1 MNRIDRLTAILIH
14 LQTKRVV
21 KAQELAD
28 RFDLSLR
35 TIYRDIRALEE
46 AGVPIGAEAGIGY
59 FLTDYHLPPVM
70 FTNAEASALQVGGKL
85 LAQMADESLRT
96 PYESA
101 LYKIKAVLSR
111 SEKDHLD
118 ELADQIEIVNPTRPQ
133 PYSDQLL
140 YAIQGALVRG
150 HRLTISYRAGYNDT
164 QTQRT
169 IEPIG
174 LCHYGIGWHLIAYCR
189 LRDDYRDFRV
199 DRIQQ
204 LTEQNEPFPRQSRL
218 TLQGYLDRLKQE
230 QDLQEVIIT
239 FSKKMARFA
248 HDQRYSF
255 GFISQEETL
264 DGIRMT
270 FLTQCLKTLGRWLLM
285 YGNSIRVEHPTELHE
300 IMRQYIQEMVEH
312 YELPT
317 V

>member
-14 LQTKRVV
+14 LQSKRVV

-28 RFDLSLR
+28 RFELSLR

-59 FLTDYHLPPVM
+59 FLTGYQLPPVM
-70 FTNAEASALQVGGKL
+70 FSNAEASALLVGGKI
-85 LAQMADESLRT
+85 LAQMTDESVRT

-101 LYKIKAVLSR
+101 LFKIKAVLSR
-111 SEKDHLD
+111 TEKDHLE
-118 ELADQIEIVNPTRPQ
+118 ELAGQIEIIKPMHPR

-150 HRLTISYRAGYNDT
+150 HRLTIEYRAGYSDR

-174 LCHYGIGWHLIAYCR
+174 LCHYGVGWHLIAYCR
-189 LRDDYRDFRV
+189 LRHDYRDFRV

-204 LTEQNEPFPRQSRL
+204 LSELNESFSRQSRL
-218 TLQGYLDRLKQE
+218 SLHDYLNRLTQE
-230 QDLQEVIIT
+230 QDLQEVVLV
-239 FSKKMARFA
+239 FSTDMARFTQ
-248 HDQRYSF
+248 DQRYSF
-255 GFISQEETL
+255 GFVSEEEIP
-264 DGIRMT
+264 DGVRMT
-270 FLTQCLKTLGRWLLM
+270 FLTQCPKSLGRWLLM
-285 YGNSIRVEHPTELHE
+285 YGQSVRVEHPASMKTIMQDYSQELA
-300 IMRQYIQEMVEH
+300 EH
-312 YELPT
+312 YS
-317 V
+317 

>member
-14 LQTKRVV
+14 LQSKRVV

-59 FLTDYHLPPVM
+59 FLTGYQLPPVM
-70 FTNAEASALQVGGKL
+70 FSNAEASALLIGGKI
-85 LAQMADESLRT
+85 LAQMTDESVRT

-101 LYKIKAVLSR
+101 LFKIKAVLSR
-111 SEKDHLD
+111 TEKDHLD
-118 ELADQIEIVNPTRPQ
+118 ELAGQIEIINPMRPR

-150 HRLTISYRAGYNDT
+150 HRLTIDYRAGYNNT

-174 LCHYGIGWHLIAYCR
+174 LCHYGVGWHLIAYCR
-189 LRDDYRDFRV
+189 LRNNYRDFRV

-204 LTEQNEPFPRQSRL
+204 LTELTESFSRQSRL
-218 TLQGYLDRLKQE
+218 SLQDYLHRLTQE
-230 QDLQEVIIT
+230 QDLQEVVVV
-239 FSKKMARFA
+239 FRSDMARFTQ
-248 HDQRYSF
+248 DQRYSF
-255 GFISQEETL
+255 GFVSEEETL

-270 FLTQCLKTLGRWLLM
+270 FLTQCPKALGRWLLM
-285 YGNSIRVEHPTELHE
+285 YGQSVCIESPPSIRL
-300 IMRQYIQEMVEH
+300 IMQRFIEDIAEH
-312 YELPT
+312 YK
-317 V
+317 